1 MPVLLKYHCS
11 AYLLEF
17 LYRMATVT
25 LHWVSL
31 PIHSAVLHHIV
42 YSPTIL
48 HLFTYLLYECS
59 SIIYSF
65 TVFTCSIIGLRRGRA
80 GGMTLKGIN
89 VRFTPGFFFLFTRIF
104 LTLKTDFTPYIIH
117 NLWILERFLVNCM
130 YGAIIFLGQK
140 FRLDRR

>member
-65 TVFTCSIIGLRRGRA
+65 TVFTCSIIGLRRGR
-80 GGMTLKGIN
+80 GNDLKRN
-89 VRFTPGFFFLFTRIF
+89 KCQVYSRFFFLFTRIF

-140 FRLDRR
+140 IQT